1 MHCITID
8 NPTIFSNRSG
18 RRLRLQR
25 LALRQWLLTF
35 RAVALRT
42 LCEVA
47 SVMILILI
55 PWNTADFAT
64 VIWPQLAD

>member
-55 PWNTADFAT
+55 PWNTAS
-64 VIWPQLAD
+64 